1 MPTPTPETLVIIGSG
16 PAGWS
21 AATYAA
27 RAQLKP
33 LVYEGAITEK
43 NRMSGTLPL
52 GQLAL
57 TSEVENYA
65 GYPHGN
71 LTGFLESALPA
82 NRREMMA
89 PHAGEGVTGP
99 ELMELM
105 RQQAALTLLA
115 PIDGTWSASEL
126 DASRG
131 QWIVRGGSLGTVVDE
146 RDWRFVAV
154 LPQVNTYLFEAGVRL
169 TEIRIRGQQ
178 EFNLVALKTEVL
190 PFEQGQL
197 PSPALGMAG
206 GGEIAVQSS
215 DPKGLAA
222 AEPFFRVQAS
232 LPAEQVSD
240 STGLRRM
247 HGRLGTMRI
256 TLPDSPLL
264 FQWERG
270 LRQFLQRK
278 FRV

>member
-1 MPTPTPETLVIIGSG
+1 M
-16 PAGWS
+16 
-21 AATYAA
+21 
-27 RAQLKP
+27 
-33 LVYEGAITEK
+33 
-43 NRMSGTLPL
+43 
-52 GQLAL
+52 
-57 TSEVENYA
+57 
-65 GYPHGN
+65 
-71 LTGFLESALPA
+71 
-82 NRREMMA
+82 
-89 PHAGEGVTGP
+89 
-99 ELMELM
+99 
-105 RQQAALTLLA
+105 
-115 PIDGTWSASEL
+115 
-126 DASRG
+126 
-131 QWIVRGGSLGTVVDE
+131 
-146 RDWRFVAV
+146 
-154 LPQVNTYLFEAGVRL
+154 RL